1 MNWKIL
7 MKNMSEEDFIYRHIE
22 SILDVPGD
30 LSSGIN
36 GCILASAYDR
46 TCRILKEHGATKPL
60 IVDTIDDPEC
70 ELTYLVENGQ

>member
-1 MNWKIL
+1 MKTMNK
-7 MKNMSEEDFIYRHIE
+7 EDFIYRHIE

-46 TCRILKEHGATKPL
+46 ACNILESHGAAKPT
-60 IVDTIDDPEC
+60 IVHTIDDPEC

>member
-1 MNWKIL
+1 
-7 MKNMSEEDFIYRHIE
+7 MSTNNTSKEDRDFIYKHIE

-36 GCILASAYDR
+36 GCILASAYSR
-46 TCRILKEHGATKPL
+46 ACNILESNGSNKPN
-60 IVDTIDDPEC
+60 IVHTIDDPEC

>member
-1 MNWKIL
+1 

-46 TCRILKEHGATKPL
+46 TCRILKEHVATKPL

>member
-1 MNWKIL
+1 

-46 TCRILKEHGATKPL
+46 ACEILEAHGALKPT
-60 IVDTIDDPEC
+60 IVDVIDDPEF
-70 ELTYLVENGQ
+70 ELTYIVENG